1 MKTKRSNFTPLIAV
15 GFVAVIAYAIGLWFI
30 HYNKPFAAERVS
42 QINKNKEVL
51 LSLKKDDFLVYCGGP
66 GLLYQ
71 RIFPSSMDSYRDS
84 QGGNIAVLNF
94 SARRGYRN
102 IDNLSQEEVEM
113 LRVAKGD
120 PHYISVLE
128 AYAFR
133 KEVPLEV
140 CAK

>member
-51 LSLKKDDFLVYCGGP
+51 LSLKKDDFLVYCGAKVMT
-66 GLLYQ
+66 Y
-71 RIFPSSMDSYRDS
+71 RIYHVGIGTNER
-84 QGGNIAVLNF
+84 NELVL
-94 SARRGYRN
+94 SVPPTTLGVVSV
-102 IDNLSQEEVEM
+102 DDVSQEEVEM

-120 PHYISVLE
+120 SRYISVLE

>member
-1 MKTKRSNFTPLIAV
+1 MSSKKYGLFIILAVVSGIAISWWIV
-15 GFVAVIAYAIGLWFI
+15 VN
-30 HYNKPFAAERVS
+30 NKPLTLEKVT